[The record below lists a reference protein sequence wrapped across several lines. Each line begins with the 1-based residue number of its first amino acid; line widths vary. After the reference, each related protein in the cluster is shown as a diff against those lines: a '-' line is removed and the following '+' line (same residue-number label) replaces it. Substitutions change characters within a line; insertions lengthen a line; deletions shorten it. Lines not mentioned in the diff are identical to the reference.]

1 MTELS
6 RRVAARHLMAYDCT
20 KCYKHIP
27 DNDIWEAFGTL
38 YHQKCAPKNA
48 KKRSKSE
55 LATSPSETAGLFSP
69 DPEKAKKQ
77 LEPLFRAVQDAA
89 KSRDAEAIGQY
100 MAEISKLYR
109 KHPELQKEGRFQQAS
124 RSVCEFIL
132 FDKSKIL
139 ARSL

>member
-1 MTELS
+1 
-6 RRVAARHLMAYDCT
+6 MAYDCT

-77 LEPLFRAVQDAA
+77 LEPLFRAN
-89 KSRDAEAIGQY
+89 KR
-100 MAEISKLYR
+100 
-109 KHPELQKEGRFQQAS
+109 
-124 RSVCEFIL
+124 IL
-132 FDKSKIL
+132 LPFWRNSNRHDKPGHFHT
-139 ARSL
+139 